1 MDTNGTGRERLFLVE
16 DDREIREML
25 GGFLEAE
32 HYEVV
37 CAADG
42 DEALERFLEGSY
54 SLVLLDLRLPK
65 RSGLEVLKEI
75 RKVST
80 VPVLILSAKDTDSD
94 KTLGLS
100 LGADDYVTK
109 PFSVTEV
116 LARIKANIRRNTE
129 YAVLGA
135 PAGSGHSG
143 REGRDGGPARTLRW
157 GRLLLDEETYSV
169 SKGGEP
175 VSLTSKE
182 FEILRLFLRNPKRV
196 YTKAGLYVKVWED
209 EFLADENAVQVHI
222 SRLRNKIEDDPRNP
236 RCIVTVWGIGYRL
249 GEEGPDRT
257 EKPDQAEE
265 PDLMGKPDRKGRP
278 QDLESGPYSGGRS

>member
-80 VPVLILSAKDTDSD
+80 VPVLILSAKDTDSAA
-94 KTLGLS
+94 LGD
-100 LGADDYVTK
+100 AV
-109 PFSVTEV
+109 
-116 LARIKANIRRNTE
+116 RN
-129 YAVLGA
+129 L
-135 PAGSGHSG
+135 
-143 REGRDGGPARTLRW
+143 
-157 GRLLLDEETYSV
+157 
-169 SKGGEP
+169 
-175 VSLTSKE
+175 
-182 FEILRLFLRNPKRV
+182 
-196 YTKAGLYVKVWED
+196 
-209 EFLADENAVQVHI
+209 Q
-222 SRLRNKIEDDPRNP
+222 
-236 RCIVTVWGIGYRL
+236 
-249 GEEGPDRT
+249 
-257 EKPDQAEE
+257 
-265 PDLMGKPDRKGRP
+265 
-278 QDLESGPYSGGRS
+278 

>member
-1 MDTNGTGRERLFLVE
+1 M
-16 DDREIREML
+16 
-25 GGFLEAE
+25 
-32 HYEVV
+32 
-37 CAADG
+37 
-42 DEALERFLEGSY
+42 
-54 SLVLLDLRLPK
+54 
-65 RSGLEVLKEI
+65 
-75 RKVST
+75 
-80 VPVLILSAKDTDSD
+80 
-94 KTLGLS
+94 
-100 LGADDYVTK
+100 
-109 PFSVTEV
+109 
-116 LARIKANIRRNTE
+116 
-129 YAVLGA
+129 
-135 PAGSGHSG
+135 
-143 REGRDGGPARTLRW
+143 
-157 GRLLLDEETYSV
+157 LDEETYSV

-175 VSLTSKE
+175 VSLTAKE